1 MMNSKENKT
10 ITFETIGELFSGPGG
25 GGLGASM
32 AELDVSGQKVRIK
45 HKWATDLDQDTCDTY
60 ERNINKY
67 QSEVM
72 QLPGIAKV
80 LCGDVNDFNLAED
93 GEFESV
99 DGLLFGF
106 PCNDFSI
113 VGESKGIEGKFGPL
127 YKHGIT
133 ILNRS
138 DKPKWF
144 LAENVGGITSANEGN
159 AFSTI
164 LKEMDAAGY
173 NIVAH
178 KYKFEEYGI
187 PQKRHRVVIV
197 GILKKLGKCFEVPR
211 PSGITKTAGQALANI
226 PDDAKHQQLTKQ
238 SEQVIQRLK
247 HTKPGQN
254 AWSADIPDDFKLNVK
269 NTKLSNIYKRLDK
282 DKPAYTVT
290 GSGGG
295 GTHMYHWEE
304 NRALTNRE
312 RARIQTFPDW
322 FEFCGSKESIRKQIG
337 MAIPPDGAKIIVEGV
352 LATLYNVKYPTIP
365 ANIDAKEIIEG
376 DKQLYFDI

>member
-1 MMNSKENKT
+1 MKT
-10 ITFETIGELFSGPGG
+10 KQKIIYETIGELFSGPGG

-32 AELDVSGQKVRIK
+32 SYLDLNDSKVIIT
-45 HKWATDLDQDTCDTY
+45 HKWATDLDQDTCNTY
-60 ERNINKY
+60 YKNIHKY
-67 QSEVM
+67 ETEILK
-72 QLPGIAKV
+72 LPGKV
-80 LCGDVNDFNLAED
+80 KVFCRDVNDLNVGED
-93 GEFESV
+93 GDLETV

-113 VGESKGIEGKFGPL
+113 VGESKGFEGKFGPL
-127 YKHGIT
+127 YKHGIK
-133 ILNRS
+133 ILNRI

-164 LKEMDAAGY
+164 LKEMDTAGY

-197 GILKKLGKCFEVPR
+197 GILKELDKHFEVPR
-211 PSGITKTAGQALANI
+211 PRGIIKTAGEALSKI
-226 PDDAKHQQLTKQ
+226 PEDAKHQELTNQ

-254 AWSADIPDDFKLNVK
+254 AWNADIPDDLKRNVK

-282 DKPAYTVT
+282 DKKT
-290 GSGGG
+290 
-295 GTHMYHWEE
+295 
-304 NRALTNRE
+304 
-312 RARIQTFPDW
+312 
-322 FEFCGSKESIRKQIG
+322 K
-337 MAIPPDGAKIIVEGV
+337 
-352 LATLYNVKYPTIP
+352 
-365 ANIDAKEIIEG
+365 
-376 DKQLYFDI
+376 